1 MMQQNAPLAELS
13 AAGVSVWLDDL
24 SRTRLESGS
33 LAELVETRSI
43 VGVTTNPTIFA
54 SAIAS
59 DAAYTEQTDELA
71 RAGVSPEEAIDA
83 LTVADVRAA
92 CDLLEPV
99 WQRTDGADGRVS
111 LEVPPSLAHDGE
123 GTIEAASRLAAAVDR
138 PNVMIKIPA
147 TEEGVFAI
155 PRVMERGISVNVTLI
170 FSLDQYR
177 KVVEAYLSGLE
188 RAREAGV
195 DLSTLHSVASVF
207 VSRIDAEVDARLA
220 SIGTEQASGLR
231 GEAGLANCR
240 LTHRVRSQVF
250 DSERFRVLEA
260 AGARAQRLLWASTGT
275 KDPSYPDTM
284 YVTGL
289 VTPDTV
295 NTMPEKTLDAFADHG
310 TVGGDSM
317 PGTYVAADA
326 HFDSLSGLGIDYA
339 DVMDKLEREGLE
351 KFSAS
356 WDELVATVAG
366 RLAGADGTDASGT
379 ASGRSDE

>member
-1 MMQQNAPLAELS
+1 MTQNRPLADLS

-24 SRTRLESGS
+24 SRTRLESGA
-33 LAELVETRSI
+33 LADLVETHSI

-59 DAAYTEQTDELA
+59 DAAYATQTDELA

-92 CDLLEPV
+92 CDLLAPV
-99 WQRTDGADGRVS
+99 WRRTDGVDGRVS

-123 GTIEAASRLAAAVDR
+123 ATIEAASRLAAAVDR

-147 TEEGVFAI
+147 TEAGVFAI

-177 KVVEAYLSGLE
+177 KVVEGYLSGLE

-207 VSRIDAEVDARLA
+207 VSRIDAEVDARLDA
-220 SIGTEQASGLR
+220 IGTDEAAGLR
-231 GEAGLANCR
+231 GGAGLSNCR
-240 LTHRVRSQVF
+240 LTHRVRTQIF

-284 YVTGL
+284 YVSGL
-289 VTPDTV
+289 VTPHTV
-295 NTMPEKTLDAFADHG
+295 STMPEQTLDAFADHG

-317 PGTYVAADA
+317 PGTYQAADE
-326 HFDSLSGLGIDYA
+326 HFDALSRLGIDYA
-339 DVMDKLEREGLE
+339 DVMDTLEREGLE
-351 KFSAS
+351 KFSVS
-356 WDELVATVAG
+356 WDELVATVTG
-366 RLAGADGTDASGT
+366 RLSADG
-379 ASGRSDE
+379 

>member
-1 MMQQNAPLAELS
+1 MTNANLAALS

-24 SRTRLESGS
+24 SRQLLTSGE
-33 LAELVETRSI
+33 LAARMSALSV
-43 VGVTTNPTIFA
+43 VGVTTNPAIFQ
-54 SAIAS
+54 SALS
-59 DAAYTEQTDELA
+59 DSSAYE
-71 RAGVSPEEAIDA
+71 SA
-83 LTVADVRAA
+83 LTAAVSADRDVDAVVRELTTADVRDA
-92 CDLLEPV
+92 CDVLADTYAS
-99 WQRTDGADGRVS
+99 TDGVDGRVS
-111 LEVPPSLAHDGE
+111 LEVDP
-123 GTIEAASRLAAAVDR
+123 RLADKTEETVSQAVELRAAVDR

-155 PRVMERGISVNVTLI
+155 PRVLERGISVNVTLI

-220 SIGTEQASGLR
+220 AIGTEQASGLR

-275 KDPSYPDTM
+275 KNPSYPDTM